1 MDLADPENKHSKLD
15 LDALL
20 AMDPLEIHPIITQKM
35 KKVQDRP
42 AGVPPDRWP
51 HTQIHLHVTASPYT
65 AIELMDLVQ

>member
-35 KKVQDRP
+35 KKVQDKP
-42 AGVPPDRWP
+42 VGLPPDQWP
-51 HTQIHLHVTASPYT
+51 PTHLHVTTCPYMVM
-65 AIELMDLVQ
+65 ELMDPVQ